1 MEAAIL
7 AGGLGTRLKSV
18 INDVP
23 KPMAPVRE
31 KPFLE
36 YLLDYLNN
44 NGFERVVLLI
54 GYKADII
61 KNHFGDKYKNIDII
75 YSIETNRLGTGGA
88 IKLALSKIISN
99 EFFLLN
105 GDTFFNIDIKSM
117 SLLKNSKITI
127 ALKKMYNFNRYG
139 SIEIYKNGIIK
150 KFTKKREMKSGFI
163 NAGVSLVKKDIFD
176 DHDLRK
182 NFSFENFL
190 EKNYNHLSISTI
202 LFENYFIDIGVPDDY
217 NKFIKD
223 SVKLF

>member
-127 ALKKMYNFNRYG
+127 ALKKMYNFDRYG

-176 DHDLRK
+176 DHELRK

-202 LFENYFIDIGVPDDY
+202 LFENYFVDIGVPDDY